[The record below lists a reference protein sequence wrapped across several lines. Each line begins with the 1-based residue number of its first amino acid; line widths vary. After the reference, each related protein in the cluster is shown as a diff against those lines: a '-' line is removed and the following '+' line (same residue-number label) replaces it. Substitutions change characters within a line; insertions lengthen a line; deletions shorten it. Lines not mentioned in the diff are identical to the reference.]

1 MCMYCSCHLE
11 QPSPSSSQLHLLII
25 KTKVST
31 SFHECL
37 PNSIPSSASG
47 SPASSPCCILSW
59 QASHDHYGFICW
71 FSFHCKYS
79 EIEGRHSVLL
89 TTGPSAQAQ
98 GHSGCCCSVSK
109 SCPTLCDP
117 MDCRT
122 AALQASLSSTVTE
135 RYLQVYSRRS
145 VNTCWSRKWLV
156 GSEGGSGT
164 YSEGRGLRLE
174 LGSGWGRGDWHQTHP
189 VGIVRL
195 SLPLPPSVSSD
206 SDPGVR
212 EPLRWPHLTQ
222 PWTLSHPPAIHTW
235 EVHEMLASE
244 LDYNLLSHLGGEH
257 SSTPH
262 SEESSV

>member
-1 MCMYCSCHLE
+1 MKL
-11 QPSPSSSQLHLLII
+11 
-25 KTKVST
+25 K
-31 SFHECL
+31 
-37 PNSIPSSASG
+37 A
-47 SPASSPCCILSW
+47 
-59 QASHDHYGFICW
+59 
-71 FSFHCKYS
+71 
-79 EIEGRHSVLL
+79 GRLSVLP

-98 GHSGCCCSVSK
+98 GHSCCCCSVSK

-122 AALQASLSSTVTE
+122 AAHQASLSSTITQG
-135 RYLQVYSRRS
+135 YLQVYSRRS
-145 VNTCWSRKWLV
+145 VNICWSRKWLV

-164 YSEGRGLRLE
+164 CSEGRGLVLE

-189 VGIVRL
+189 VRIVRL

-244 LDYNLLSHLGGEH
+244 LDYSLLSHLGGEH